1 MTIPAHSKAS
11 GLPQETLRKVVS
23 AIVDEV
29 DPELILLFGSEV
41 RGESHQE
48 SDLDLLVVESEDFDR
63 TRSRCQ
69 EAGRLYRRLAGLGRP
84 KDIVL
89 VSRNEFE
96 HWRDSLNHVVAR
108 AWQEGVVLYERH

>member
-1 MTIPAHSKAS
+1 MTITAHSKTS

-29 DPELILLFGSEV
+29 DPELIILFGSLA
-41 RGESHQE
+41 RGEGHQE
-48 SDLDLLVVESEDFDR
+48 SDLDLLVVESEDFGPAH
-63 TRSRCQ
+63 SRCR
-69 EAGRLYRRLAGLGRP
+69 EAGRLYRRLAGLGRS

-108 AWQEGVVLYERH
+108 AWQEGVVLHERH